1 MQRIRQRAGFAMLA
15 AVLQTGVLQTAAL
28 AEDQNPAA
36 ELEAPSV
43 EVIGTTPLA
52 GIGTAINEVPA
63 NVQAVTGAQI
73 EKQDSVSL
81 PDFLDRNIGSVT
93 VNEGQGNPFQPDVN
107 FRGFQGSPLLGVP
120 QGLSGFQDGVR
131 INESF
136 GDTINWDL
144 IPQGAVSTMNIIP
157 GSNPVFG
164 LNTLG
169 GALAINMKSG
179 RAYPGG
185 GLTLF
190 GGSFGTYSG
199 NFEFG
204 GAKDNFDYYIYG
216 NYYDSNGWRDY
227 SPSLIRQVFGKVG
240 YETADFDLDL
250 SYTFADNDLHGTQA
264 SPLPMLETDPK
275 LAYTWPDT
283 TDNKLNFI
291 NLRLSKVFKED
302 QILAGDVYWRQF
314 KSRNVG
320 SNVNDAFDGGTTGP
334 PVPAGVA
341 PGSECYGTPGDTEC
355 PASNDASNIDTDG
368 LGAALQYT
376 LLAPIASRNNSFTI
390 GASYD
395 YGSTD
400 FTQEEQ
406 GAFFNALR
414 EAVPDEA
421 FETETE
427 VSSTTAYTG
436 FYFTDT
442 LSFTEKLLL
451 TVSGRYNIA
460 QIKIQDELGNNADV
474 NGTNT
479 YRRFNPAVG
488 LNFNP
493 SPAINTYVSYN
504 EGMRAPT
511 AIELT
516 CADPTAPCPLP
527 NAFLSD
533 PPLDPVIAKTF
544 ELGGRGTFAATGTAW
559 TAAVY
564 QATLDNDIQFV
575 STGGGGNVGYFT
587 NVPKTRRQGIELG
600 LQQQF
605 GPLTLTAAY
614 GYVDAT
620 YRSAFT
626 ISSPNNTSA
635 DGAGDIQ
642 VQSGDRIPG
651 IPQNNFKLRA
661 DWQAMP
667 KLFLGA
673 TVVYAS
679 SQYARGDENN
689 QDARGQVPGYAYLN
703 LDGRYQITDRLRV
716 FGRINNLFDT
726 EYQTIG
732 VLGTDFFTGPN
743 FSYDNTGPPPTQQFR
758 TPGAPFGIWVGLTY
772 AFGKAAGRAP
782 QDN

>member
-1 MQRIRQRAGFAMLA
+1 MQRILRRASLAMLG
-15 AVLQTGVLQTAAL
+15 AVLQAGALHTAAL
-28 AEDQNPAA
+28 AEEENPAA
-36 ELEAPSV
+36 QLEAPSV
-43 EVIGTTPLA
+43 EVVGTTPLA
-52 GIGTAINEVPA
+52 GIGTAIDEVPA
-63 NVQAVTGAQI
+63 NIQAVTGAQI

-81 PDFLDRNIGSVT
+81 PDFLDRNTGSVSI
-93 VNEGQGNPFQPDVN
+93 NQGQGNPFQPDVN

-144 IPQGAVSTMNIIP
+144 IPQGAISSLNIIP

-199 NFEFG
+199 DFEFG

-227 SPSLIRQVFGKVG
+227 SPSLVRQVFGKVG

-250 SYTFADNDLHGTQA
+250 SYTFADNALQGTQA

-291 NLRLSKVFKED
+291 NLRLSKVFKDD

-320 SNVNDAFDGGTTGP
+320 SNVNDQFTVASDGTACDRLQPSGEQC
-334 PVPAGVA
+334 
-341 PGSECYGTPGDTEC
+341 PG
-355 PASNDASNIDTDG
+355 SNDASNIDTNG

-376 LLAPIASRNNSFTI
+376 LLAPIASRRNSFTI

-406 GAFFNALR
+406 EAVFNSLR
-414 EAVPDEA
+414 EAVGVED
-421 FETETE
+421 FETETA

-442 LSFTEKLLL
+442 VAFTEKLLL
-451 TVSGRYNIA
+451 TLAGRYNIA
-460 QIKIQDELGNNADV
+460 QIKIQDELGTKPAV
-474 NGTNT
+474 NGSNT

-488 LNFNP
+488 VNFNP
-493 SPAINTYVSYN
+493 SPAFNTYISYN

-516 CADPTAPCPLP
+516 CADPALPCPLP

-533 PPLDPVIAKTF
+533 PPLQPVIAKTF
-544 ELGGRGTFAATGTAW
+544 EIGGRGTLAASGTAW
-559 TAAVY
+559 TAAIY
-564 QATLDNDIQFV
+564 QANLEDDIQFV
-575 STGGGGNVGYFT
+575 SASFAGNLGYFT
-587 NVPKTRRQGIELG
+587 NIPKTRRQGIELG
-600 LQQQF
+600 LQQQL
-605 GPLTLTAAY
+605 GALTLTAAY

-626 ISSPNNTSA
+626 VSSPNNSSA
-635 DGAGDIQ
+635 VGGDIQ

-661 DWQAMP
+661 DWQATP
-667 KLFLGA
+667 KLSLGA
-673 TVVYAS
+673 TLVYAS

-689 QDARGQVPGYAYLN
+689 QDVNGQVPGYTFLN
-703 LDGRYQITDRLRV
+703 LDGRYQITDRLQV

-726 EYQTIG
+726 DYQTVG
-732 VLGTDFFTGPN
+732 VLGSDFFTGPN
-743 FSYDNTGPPPTQQFR
+743 FSYDNTAPPKEQFR
-758 TPGAPFGIWVGLTY
+758 SPGAPFGIWVGLSY
-772 AFGKAAGRAP
+772 AFGKTGSAAPRG
-782 QDN
+782 D